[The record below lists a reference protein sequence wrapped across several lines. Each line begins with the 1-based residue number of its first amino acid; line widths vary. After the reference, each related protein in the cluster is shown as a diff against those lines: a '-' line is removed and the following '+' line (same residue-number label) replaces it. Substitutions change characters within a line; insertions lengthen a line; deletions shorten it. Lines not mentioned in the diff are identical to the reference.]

1 MTARN
6 YDVVITVNDATG
18 FESTNVLIG
27 NTSAAT
33 GVIANVNLSEN
44 TLKVKLS
51 NSINEFSNL
60 EVVHSNV
67 INVLGSANG
76 SLNTANLPFQANT
89 FSGNTTT
96 AIATIQSIGPSGFIA
111 EKNAFTQ
118 NPIVRLY
125 EIFYPGEWYPPTPA
139 GNPGAKGLGRS
150 WPTNF
155 PIRFADVRGDLVSDL
170 NYNVIHEGD
179 SYIPFPS
186 DISSINQTGDG
197 KINELSLTI
206 FNLDNII
213 SAIVEDPFLVG
224 NNQSNSVQ
232 AVVNGELVHGIDP
245 RTVDASP
252 SDFGSEGT
260 EGFDTLTR
268 ARANGLNYSTTV
280 EGIYGKANASFTRD
294 QTIAIGGE
302 WQENKID
309 SRDLLGGVVTVKSTF
324 ANFLDVWPEYS
335 TARFVTSNVVEVVN
349 AMPYRVGDNVRGE
362 MGTTEGTIESIEENR
377 FLFLSNSL
385 DANTAVGDAIFIIN
399 QQADPESY
407 IEDTFKIDQ
416 LETLNESIA
425 TFGLISWLQYFRNQ
439 IPSRKYYKNTCQ
451 WSYKGDECQYPGPG
465 GIAIPGTNLTS
476 NNNPIAANNQIAA
489 TAAGDVCGKSL
500 LACTLRNNQVHFG
513 GFPATGRTVPKQ

>member
-268 ARANGLNYSTTV
+268 ARANGLAYSTTI
-280 EGIYGKANASFTRD
+280 EGAYGRANASFTRS
-294 QTIAIGGE
+294 QTLSVGGT
-302 WQENKID
+302 WQEQKLD
-309 SRDLLGGVVTVKSTF
+309 TRDLLGGVVEVKTTF
-324 ANFLDVWPEYS
+324 ANFLDFWPEYS
-335 TARFVTSNVVEVVN
+335 TVVSKRSNIVEVVN
-349 AMPYRVGDNVRGE
+349 SLPYRVGDTVKASSGSI
-362 MGTTEGTIESIEENR
+362 TATIQSIEEQS
-377 FLFLSNSL
+377 FLFLSTQLEDSIPLGTPIYIVNS
-385 DANTAVGDAIFIIN
+385 DADA
-399 QQADPESY
+399 ESY
-407 IEDTFKIDQ
+407 IEDKFKIDQ
-416 LETLNESIA
+416 LEGLNESVA
-425 TFGLISWLQYFRNQ
+425 TFNLISWLQYFKLVT
-439 IPSRKYYKNTCQ
+439 PKRKYYKNTCQ
-451 WSYKGDECQYPGPG
+451 WKYKGPECQYPGPG
-465 GIAIPGTNLTS
+465 GLSIPGTSLSS
-476 NNNPIAANNQIAA
+476 NANPIAANNQ
-489 TAAGDVCGKSL
+489 TASSASGDVCGKSIIS
-500 LACTLRNNQVHFG
+500 CTIRNNQQHFG
-513 GFPATGRTVPKQ
+513 GFPATGRTVPQG